1 MTYVEASRMEIG
13 PLDHETLLD
22 LMVNVIPLGIL
33 VVFFVTFVVAS
44 PFGWN
49 NVASGLQLSIVGSMI
64 VLLVVLSYY
73 AGRAIANAERDGEP
87 EEPPGVLP
95 ETRE

>member
-1 MTYVEASRMEIG
+1 MEIG

-22 LMVNVIPLGIL
+22 LLVNVIPLGIL
-33 VVFFVTFVVAS
+33 AFFFIAFAFAS

-49 NVASGLQLSIVGSMI
+49 SVASGLQLAIVGSMM
-64 VLLVVLSYY
+64 VLLTILSYY
-73 AGRAIANAERDGEP
+73 SGRAIANAERDGEP

-95 ETRE
+95 ETRD

>member
-1 MTYVEASRMEIG
+1 MELG

-22 LMVNVIPLGIL
+22 LLVNGIPLGIL
-33 VVFFVTFVVAS
+33 VFFFAAFALAS

-49 NVASGLQLSIVGSMI
+49 SVASGLQLAIVGSMI
-64 VLLVVLSYY
+64 VLLAVLSYY
-73 AGRAIANAERDGEP
+73 AGRAIANAERNGES

>member
-1 MTYVEASRMEIG
+1 MEIG

-22 LMVNVIPLGIL
+22 LLVNVIPLAIL
-33 VVFFVTFVVAS
+33 AVFFVGFVVVN

-49 NVASGLQLSIVGSMI
+49 PVASGLQLAIVGSMI
-64 VLLVVLSYY
+64 VLLTVLSYY
-73 AGRAIANAERDGEP
+73 AGRAIATAERGGEP

>member
-1 MTYVEASRMEIG
+1 MQIG
-13 PLDHETLLD
+13 SLDEETLLD
-22 LMVNVIPLGIL
+22 LTVNVVPLGIL
-33 VVFFVTFVVAS
+33 LIFFVAFAVAS

-49 NVASGLQLSIVGSMI
+49 AVTSGLQLSIVGSMV
-64 VLLVVLSYY
+64 VLLTVLSYY

-95 ETRE
+95 ETRD

>member
-1 MTYVEASRMEIG
+1 MEIG

-22 LMVNVIPLGIL
+22 LLVNVIPLGVL
-33 VVFFVTFVVAS
+33 VFFFAAFVLAS

-49 NVASGLQLSIVGSMI
+49 PVASGLQLAIVGSMI
-64 VLLVVLSYY
+64 VLLTILTYY
-73 AGRAIANAERDGEP
+73 SGRAIANAERAHES

-95 ETRE
+95 ETRD

>member
-1 MTYVEASRMEIG
+1 MEIG

-22 LMVNVIPLGIL
+22 LTVNVIPLGML
-33 VVFFVTFVVAS
+33 VFFFVAFIVAS

-49 NVASGLQLSIVGSMI
+49 SVTSGLQLGIVGTMM
-64 VLLVVLSYY
+64 VLLTILTYY
-73 AGRAIANAERDGEP
+73 SGRAIANAERDGES

>member
-1 MTYVEASRMEIG
+1 MEIG

-22 LMVNVIPLGIL
+22 LLVNVVPLGIL
-33 VVFFVTFVVAS
+33 LVFFVAFAAVS
-44 PFGWN
+44 PFGWDP
-49 NVASGLQLSIVGSMI
+49 VASGLQLSIVGSMI
-64 VLLVVLSYY
+64 VLLTVLSYY

>member
-1 MTYVEASRMEIG
+1 MEIG

-22 LMVNVIPLGIL
+22 LLVNVIPLGIL
-33 VVFFVTFVVAS
+33 VFFFAAFVLAS
-44 PFGWN
+44 PFGFDP
-49 NVASGLQLSIVGSMI
+49 VASGLQLAIVGSMI
-64 VLLVVLSYY
+64 VLLAVLTYY
-73 AGRAIANAERDGEP
+73 AGRAVANAERDGEP